1 VSGPVFFFWRGRTF
15 GFVEIRRGGRGQL
28 NLLHIEIRFAGKL
41 GQSFGRRLWKHRRS
55 PGSQAWKH
63 GEVGRTGPGDTSAS
77 MRQVSARD
85 INGLVLVSEC
95 VEDGLQ
101 VIRPGIPVSL

>member
-1 VSGPVFFFWRGRTF
+1 VEASKKPRITSLETRRGR
-15 GFVEIRRGGRGQL
+15 ED
-28 NLLHIEIRFAGKL
+28 
-41 GQSFGRRLWKHRRS
+41 S
-55 PGSQAWKH
+55 
-63 GEVGRTGPGDTSAS
+63 GDTSAS

-85 INGLVLVSEC
+85 INGLVLVSES